1 MSYSIHCCDETP
13 EKEATKGERL
23 YFGSQFK
30 KGYSLSWGGERGVWK
45 QECEA
50 PGCIS
55 HTGWQQRM
63 LDAGAQL
70 AFSFY

>member
-1 MSYSIHCCDETP
+1 MSYSIHCCDEMP
-13 EKEATKGERL
+13 EKEATKGGRL

-30 KGYSLSWGGERGVWK
+30 KGYRGVWK

-63 LDAGAQL
+63 LNAGAQL

>member
-1 MSYSIHCCDETP
+1 MSYLIPCCDEIP
-13 EKEATKGERL
+13 EKEAAKGGRL
-23 YFGSQFK
+23 YLGSQFK
-30 KGYSLSWGGERGVWK
+30 EGTVYHGEGRESIRSVK
-45 QECEA
+45 LLVT
-50 PGCIS
+50 S